1 MSEYDDAKEE
11 LERLGIMYVQ
21 LKTMIRSLNNSPF
34 KVIYQ
39 EKIKRDLIEA
49 KESIS
54 EMVLD
59 WCTMDE
65 KGRIIIKSDEEDGQ

>member
-1 MSEYDDAKEE
+1 MREYDDAKEE

-34 KVIYQ
+34 KIIYQ

-65 KGRIIIKSDEEDGQ
+65 KGRITIKLDEEEGQ

>member
-34 KVIYQ
+34 KIIYQ

-65 KGRIIIKSDEEDGQ
+65 KGRITIKLDEEEGQ